1 MNTPKIKTYVLT
13 ISRTFPKTH
22 RRAGQ
27 STYFAQQITGKLP
40 YEQPGSQ
47 QKLHTIRDN
56 YKLWKKRIDEVNAG
70 RAILSVRE
78 WTGKPYNSKQE
89 IILEF
94 DHTSGIGVQELKSM
108 DGTFAMIES
117 KIGIA
122 QNYHLATLA
131 KNDGLSLEDFHEWF
145 KGYDK
150 TTPKAIIHFTNN
162 FRY

>member
-1 MNTPKIKTYVLT
+1 MKTPKIKTYVLT

-22 RRAGQ
+22 RRAGD
-27 STYFAQQITGKLP
+27 STNFATKILMGLQGYNNDKR
-40 YEQPGSQ
+40 
-47 QKLHTIRDN
+47 HTIRDN
-56 YKLWKKRIDEVNAG
+56 YPLWKKRIAEVNTG
-70 RAILSVRE
+70 RAILSLRE
-78 WTGKPYNSKQE
+78 WSGKPYQSKQT
-89 IILEF
+89 IVLEF

-108 DGTFAMIES
+108 DETFAFIES

-131 KNDGLSLEDFHEWF
+131 KNDGLSLEDFQEWF
-145 KGYDK
+145 KGYEK